1 MIVYSVETR
10 NLTREL
16 DRLNKEIEC
25 LRSKSFENAPDFFQS
40 TPINQATWPRQSDS
54 GFRTSIIPDPDFG
67 TGSNILQSSN
77 VGKGA
82 AKSKVMPRPAIPD
95 KHIPASIKLAPEMK
109 NYSDSVFETNFVTER
124 LKKNLPK
131 PQDKLGAYRGDNKSK
146 NIIKPATF
154 DGQGSLIDYK
164 SHFYACSRINGWTE
178 SEKGLYLA
186 VSLRGQAQGVLGNLP
201 TDKRQDFKELVMS
214 LEERFSPAN
223 QTELYRTQLRER
235 RQKASESLPELGQDI
250 RRLANLSYPTAPN
263 DVRETLAKEQFID
276 GLMSVDIRLRIKQ
289 ARPADLNDA
298 IRHAVELEAF
308 NKAEIK
314 QDNGKGY
321 SRAITRDGTN
331 SDASDKT
338 VELLKNMQTALT
350 DLQQEVRA
358 LKQTRAQYQNHKN
371 RGCFNCGKF
380 GHFKKDCPDSSVKRG
395 HPNSQNLP
403 EVSHEKQN
411 GVIGVNKLANEA
423 GMFIEAKVNG
433 CKAKMLIDTGATVSL
448 ISKKMFDS
456 MKSQVLSPMDREI
469 LTANGSP
476 LILFGKLLIDIDLN
490 GHVCSNIAVVADLNV
505 DGILGIDFQRSHNCV
520 INITKGSIW
529 VNGRENRLHFEGQI
543 GCYRV
548 DVATTIKLPPTSEV
562 MVSRNIKKPVI
573 PKPEVGII
581 IINKDQEKSK
591 LICYQCNR
599 RYKKTAYHRRH
610 MTRCHQG
617 NGAENFELP
626 KDQDETHDSGKE
638 MSDLVELKNL
648 ANNDEN
654 SLIQEKVV
662 REPKT
667 DVETVNKMCLK
678 TRSTIRPSGP
688 VKFVAPRNEKSLDL
702 LKFLETVN
710 RYIGNNKGL
719 KHTVQEEFSI
729 FC

>member
-1 MIVYSVETR
+1 M
-10 NLTREL
+10 
-16 DRLNKEIEC
+16 
-25 LRSKSFENAPDFFQS
+25 
-40 TPINQATWPRQSDS
+40 
-54 GFRTSIIPDPDFG
+54 
-67 TGSNILQSSN
+67 
-77 VGKGA
+77 
-82 AKSKVMPRPAIPD
+82 
-95 KHIPASIKLAPEMK
+95 
-109 NYSDSVFETNFVTER
+109 
-124 LKKNLPK
+124 
-131 PQDKLGAYRGDNKSK
+131 
-146 NIIKPATF
+146 
-154 DGQGSLIDYK
+154 
-164 SHFYACSRINGWTE
+164 
-178 SEKGLYLA
+178 
-186 VSLRGQAQGVLGNLP
+186 
-201 TDKRQDFKELVMS
+201 
-214 LEERFSPAN
+214 
-223 QTELYRTQLRER
+223 YRTQLRER

-276 GLMSVDIRLRIKQ
+276 GLMSVDMRLRIKQ

-321 SRAITRDGTN
+321 SRAITGDGTN

-380 GHFKKDCPDSSVKRG
+380 GHFKKDCPDSRVKRG

-476 LILFGKLLIDIDLN
+476 LILFGKTIIDIDLN

-505 DGILGIDFQRSHNCV
+505 DGILGIDFQRSQNCV

-548 DVATTIKLPPTSEV
+548 DVATTIKLPLTSEV
-562 MVSRNIKKPVI
+562 MVSRNIKQPVI

-710 RYIGNNKGL
+710 RYIGNNKEL